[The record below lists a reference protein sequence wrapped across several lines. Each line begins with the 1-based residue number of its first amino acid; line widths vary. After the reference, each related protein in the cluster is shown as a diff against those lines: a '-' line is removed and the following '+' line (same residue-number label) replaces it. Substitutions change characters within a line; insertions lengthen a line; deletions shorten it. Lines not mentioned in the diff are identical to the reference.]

1 MLTQFD
7 LMKAL
12 SRRLRFLLASLLL
25 GVCGVLALPA
35 FGQLPGPGT
44 PAGLNL
50 QLMRLF
56 GSVTGFTARASIR
69 VLDSAQQEV
78 FSAPMDFTVLDNKI
92 RLDMEITDI
101 KYKDLPTAL
110 AGSLKQLGF
119 SKIVSVVRP
128 DKLASYVMYP
138 EQQIYLS
145 MPLSKEDADSAMK
158 PVKTEKTALGKDTL
172 DGKAYDKSKVL
183 LRQEGGK
190 TLEATVWTAPEMK
203 DFPMQVLSVDG
214 GNTSI
219 IHFKDVR
226 FVKPEATRFDLP
238 SGFVG
243 YNTYQEFLGGLMR
256 KMMGGGGDAN

>member
-1 MLTQFD
+1 
-7 LMKAL
+7 MKAFL
-12 SRRLRFLLASLLL
+12 SGFRLLMACL
-25 GVCGVLALPA
+25 VLAACGWLSQPA

-92 RLDMEITDI
+92 RLDLEITDI

-128 DKLASYVMYP
+128 DKLASYIIYP
-138 EQQIYLS
+138 EQKIYLT
-145 MPLSKEDADSAMK
+145 MPLSKEDADAAQK
-158 PVKTEKTALGKDTL
+158 PVKLEKTPIGKDTL
-172 DGKAYDKSKVL
+172 HGRICDKTNVILK
-183 LRQEGGK
+183 QEGGK
-190 TLEATVWTAPEMK
+190 SIEAMVWTTPEMK
-203 DFPMQVLSVDG
+203 DFPVQVQSVDG

-219 IHFKDVR
+219 IHFKDIR
-226 FVKPEATRFDLP
+226 LLKPEATRFELP
-238 SGFVG
+238 AGFTG
-243 YNTYQEFLGGLMR
+243 YSSYQEFLGGLMR
-256 KMMGGGGDAN
+256 KMMGGGEDGN